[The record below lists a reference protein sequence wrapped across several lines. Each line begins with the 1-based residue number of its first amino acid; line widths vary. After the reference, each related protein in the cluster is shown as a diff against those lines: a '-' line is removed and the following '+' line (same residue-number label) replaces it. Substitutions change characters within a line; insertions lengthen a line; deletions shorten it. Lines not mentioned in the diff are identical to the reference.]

1 MVEHLVA
8 DTPDTLPDANEEPV
22 ESKDGNNDGKVSS
35 CDGPWIVQRVQ
46 VAKNYVPKSKNSCIV
61 DAHEKQKYNDVVKC
75 RLHYPEHGADQGRD
89 KDDSSCQVVVHGHG
103 EVGHGEVGH
112 GEGAHE
118 DGEPLHGAA
127 GHDMVD
133 QVGYEGTDGYKGDI
147 RGPGPGGHV
156 ACHGGPGGG
165 PGGPGTKLPGPA
177 GGVEGAGASPVLQG
191 GDHAGA

>member
-46 VAKNYVPKSKNSCIV
+46 VAQKYVPKSKNSCNV
-61 DAHEKQKYNDVVKC
+61 DAHEKQKDNDVVKC

-103 EVGHGEVGH
+103 EVGHGE
-112 GEGAHE
+112 GAHE
-118 DGEPLHGAA
+118 DGEPLHGAV
-127 GHDMVD
+127 GHGLVD
-133 QVGYEGTDGYKGDI
+133 EVGQEGTGGCQGDI
-147 RGPGPGGHV
+147 GWPGPGG
-156 ACHGGPGGG
+156 
-165 PGGPGTKLPGPA
+165 
-177 GGVEGAGASPVLQG
+177 
-191 GDHAGA
+191 